1 MSALRAIVN
10 GRVILP
16 DRVLNDTT
24 VLFGRTILGL
34 FGAKDELPEGCEIL
48 DAEGG
53 FVSPGFVDIHV
64 HGGGG
69 ADFLDATREAIRRA
83 LFLHASH
90 GTTSLLPTTLTCPE
104 EVLLRGLRAISSY
117 RGEGGAEIL
126 GLHLEGPY
134 FSSGSKGAQAIRD
147 QKIPTLEELEEIDR
161 AAGGRILRFDA
172 APELPN
178 MDLFAEWTKKKGI
191 LASIGH
197 SEANAETAIEFFGK
211 GFTHVTHLY
220 CSTTTEHKEGQ
231 TVHGGIVEAAYL
243 IDGFTVELIGDGK
256 HVPRE
261 TMLLCFK
268 IKGADRVALVTD
280 AMRAAGTNVT
290 ESVLGEKETGT
301 RVIVENGV
309 AKLPDRSFFAG
320 SVATMDRCLRTA
332 VGYGVP
338 LCDAVKSC
346 SLTPARIVGADGRKG
361 SIEVGKD
368 ADLLILGDDLS
379 VKDVFLKGEKLTREA
394 AQ

>member
-1 MSALRAIVN
+1 MNAPRAIVN

-24 VLFGRTILGL
+24 VLFNEKILRVC
-34 FGAKDELPEGCEIL
+34 GAGEALPEGCEVF
-48 DAEGG
+48 DAKGG
-53 FVSPGFVDIHV
+53 YVSPGFVDLHV

-69 ADFLDATREAIRRA
+69 ADFLDATPEAIGTV
-83 LFLHASH
+83 LSLHAAH
-90 GTTSLLPTTLTCPE
+90 GTTSLLPTTLTCPDGI
-104 EVLLRGLRAISSY
+104 LFRGLRALSSY
-117 RGEGGAEIL
+117 EGKGGAEIL

-134 FSSGSKGAQAIRD
+134 FASGSKGAQAIRE
-147 QKIPTLEELEEIDR
+147 QKIPTLEELDAIDR
-161 AAGGRILRFDA
+161 AAGGKILRFDA
-172 APELPN
+172 APELPG

-220 CSTTTEHKEGQ
+220 CCTTTEHKEGQ

-243 IDGFTVELIGDGK
+243 VDDFTVELIGDGK
-256 HVPRE
+256 HIPRE

-280 AMRAAGTNVT
+280 AMRAAGTDVT
-290 ESVLGEKETGT
+290 ESILGEKETGT
-301 RVIVENGV
+301 RVIVEDGV

-320 SVATMDRCLRTA
+320 SVATMDRCLKTA

-346 SLTPARIVGADGRKG
+346 SLTPARIAGAADRKG
-361 SIEVGKD
+361 SVEAGKD
-368 ADLLILGDDLS
+368 ADLLILGEDLS
-379 VKDVFLKGEKLTREA
+379 VKKVFLKGEEFCRETER
-394 AQ
+394 